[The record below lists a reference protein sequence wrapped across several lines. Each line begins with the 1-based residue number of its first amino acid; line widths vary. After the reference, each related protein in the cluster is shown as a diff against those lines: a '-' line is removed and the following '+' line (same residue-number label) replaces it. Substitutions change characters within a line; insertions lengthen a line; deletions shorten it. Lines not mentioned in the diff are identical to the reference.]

1 MKKYLFIFGLV
12 GTALFT
18 ACSTSDDL
26 TAEEPSVTPVVDQ
39 TKEASLII
47 DAAQNSDIP
56 ISIGV
61 GSNRGF
67 TRAVVNPDAS
77 GNFTTE
83 AGKYLGV
90 FCLATDIQSNI
101 DESVIPEVI
110 RTNNWNTAAEDDKA
124 GLIVRMNNVPAKV
137 TTDGTTSDVTF
148 LDAST
153 LTNPTPS
160 VQHYYYPMG
169 NWMKYNFY
177 AYYPRQEKVVDG
189 NTTLSFSANQ
199 VLEKY
204 YEIDGSQDI
213 IWGMSDQENATT
225 VDPST
230 ATDADPYCAKYF
242 RLWKEA
248 DGANI
253 ENYYPKFEFKH
264 KLMQLRFFV
273 KAANSTVLTDL
284 TSKNMKVVDMSISN
298 AIYRLSLIVANKAEA
313 SKNGQLSMMSSLK
326 TKELGIK
333 EYGLDKNRFRDE
345 NGDDAVDA
353 PFAIAVDDVTVTAVD
368 GDGNPNDPGFVGYIM
383 LPPTKVSDVDG
394 FKYQLVVKVQYTIDA
409 VDYTNEIPVAL
420 SLPTTESDN
429 GTGKIYNIVVSVQSP
444 QEVHAKATLAA
455 WEVYDNGNNGRI
467 DVNGE

>member
-1 MKKYLFIFGLV
+1 MNKYLFILGIV
-12 GTALFT
+12 GTALLT
-18 ACSTSDDL
+18 ACSSDDL
-26 TAEEPSVTPVVDQ
+26 TTVLLPEEERTLVV
-39 TKEASLII
+39 EAGK
-47 DAAQNSDIP
+47 DSDVP
-56 ISIGV
+56 ITLGV
-61 GSNRGF
+61 SSSRGL

-90 FCLATDIQSNI
+90 FCLATDIQSNV

-160 VQHYYYPMG
+160 VQHYYYPMD

-213 IWGMSDQENATT
+213 IWGMSDQEHATT

-242 RLWKEA
+242 RLWKEV

-264 KLMQLRFFV
+264 KLVQFRFFV
-273 KAANSTVLTDL
+273 KAANTD
-284 TSKNMKVVDMSISN
+284 VVNWGTQITDMYISN
-298 AIYRLSLIVANKAEA
+298 AIYRLSLIVANKADA

-326 TKELGIK
+326 TKALGIK

-345 NGDDAVDA
+345 NEDDAVDA
-353 PFAIAVDDVTVTAVD
+353 PFAIAVYDVTVTAVD
-368 GDGNPNDPGFVGYIM
+368 GDGNPTDPGYVGYIM
-383 LPPTKVSDVDG
+383 LAPPAVSNDVNFKYTLAVEVNYDKGEGLTTKTLEYELNSDDG
-394 FKYQLVVKVQYTIDA
+394 FKAGQ
-409 VDYTNEIPVAL
+409 
-420 SLPTTESDN
+420 
-429 GTGKIYNIVVSVQSP
+429 IYNIVV
-444 QEVHAKATLAA
+444 T
-455 WEVYDNGNNGRI
+455 
-467 DVNGE
+467 VNPEP

>member
-1 MKKYLFIFGLV
+1 MNKYLFILGIV
-12 GTALFT
+12 GTALLT
-18 ACSTSDDL
+18 ACSSDDL
-26 TAEEPSVTPVVDQ
+26 TTVLLPEEERTLVV
-39 TKEASLII
+39 EAGK
-47 DAAQNSDIP
+47 DSDVP
-56 ISIGV
+56 ITLGV
-61 GSNRGF
+61 SSSRGL

-153 LTNPTPS
+153 LINPTPS

-264 KLMQLRFFV
+264 KLVQFRFFV
-273 KAANSTVLTDL
+273 KAANTD
-284 TSKNMKVVDMSISN
+284 VVNWGTQITDMYISN
-298 AIYRLSLIVANKAEA
+298 AIYRLSLIVANKADA

-326 TKELGIK
+326 TKALGIK

-345 NGDDAVDA
+345 NEDDAVDA
-353 PFAIAVDDVTVTAVD
+353 PFAIAVYDVTVTAVD
-368 GDGNPNDPGFVGYIM
+368 GDGNPTDPGYVGYIM
-383 LPPTKVSDVDG
+383 LAPPAVSNDVNFKYTLAVEVNYDKGEGLTTKTLEYELNSDDG
-394 FKYQLVVKVQYTIDA
+394 FKAGQ
-409 VDYTNEIPVAL
+409 
-420 SLPTTESDN
+420 
-429 GTGKIYNIVVSVQSP
+429 IYNIVV
-444 QEVHAKATLAA
+444 T
-455 WEVYDNGNNGRI
+455 
-467 DVNGE
+467 VNPEP

>member
-1 MKKYLFIFGLV
+1 MNKYLFILGIV
-12 GTALFT
+12 GTALLS
-18 ACSTSDDL
+18 ACSSDDL
-26 TAEEPSVTPVVDQ
+26 AMVLSPEEEETIVV
-39 TKEASLII
+39 EAGK
-47 DAAQNSDIP
+47 DSDVP
-56 ISIGV
+56 ITLGV
-61 GSNRGF
+61 SSSRGL
-67 TRAVVNPDAS
+67 TRAVVNPDAF
-77 GNFTTE
+77 GNFKTE
-83 AGKYLGV
+83 TGKYLGV
-90 FCLATDIQSNI
+90 FCLATDIQSNV
-101 DESVIPEVI
+101 DESMIPEVI

-248 DGANI
+248 DGAHI

-298 AIYRLSLIVANKAEA
+298 AIYRLSLIVANKVDA
-313 SKNGQLSMMSSLK
+313 SKNGQLRMMSSLK
-326 TKELGIK
+326 TKKLGIK
-333 EYGLDKNRFRDE
+333 EYGSDKNRFRDE
-345 NGDDAVDA
+345 NGDDAVDD

-368 GDGNPNDPGFVGYIM
+368 GDGNPDDPGFVGYIM
-383 LPPTKVSDVDG
+383 LPPPAVSNVTNFKYTLAVKVNYDKGEGLTTKTLEYELNSDDG
-394 FKYQLVVKVQYTIDA
+394 FMAGQ
-409 VDYTNEIPVAL
+409 
-420 SLPTTESDN
+420 
-429 GTGKIYNIVVSVQSP
+429 IYNIVV
-444 QEVHAKATLAA
+444 T
-455 WEVYDNGNNGRI
+455 
-467 DVNGE
+467 VNPEP

>member
-1 MKKYLFIFGLV
+1 MNKYLFILGIV
-12 GTALFT
+12 GTAMLA
-18 ACSTSDDL
+18 ACSSDDL
-26 TAEEPSVTPVVDQ
+26 TTVLSPVEERTLVV
-39 TKEASLII
+39 EAGK
-47 DAAQNSDIP
+47 DSDVP
-56 ISIGV
+56 ITLGV
-61 GSNRGF
+61 SSSRGL

-77 GNFTTE
+77 GNFKTE
-83 AGKYLGV
+83 EGKYLGV
-90 FCLATDIQSNI
+90 FCLATDIQSNV

-213 IWGMSDQENATT
+213 IWGMSDQEHATT

-248 DGANI
+248 DGGNI
-253 ENYYPKFEFKH
+253 GNYYPKFEFKH

-298 AIYRLSLIVANKAEA
+298 AIYRLSLIVANKVEA
-313 SKNGQLSMMSSLK
+313 SKNGQLRMMSSLK

-333 EYGLDKNRFRDE
+333 EYGLDKNRFRDD
-345 NGDDAVDA
+345 NGDDVVDA

-368 GDGNPNDPGFVGYIM
+368 GDGNPTDPGYVGYIM
-383 LPPTKVSDVDG
+383 LAPPAISNDVNFKYTLAVEVNYDKGEGLTTKTLEYELNSEDG
-394 FKYQLVVKVQYTIDA
+394 FKAGQ
-409 VDYTNEIPVAL
+409 
-420 SLPTTESDN
+420 
-429 GTGKIYNIVVSVQSP
+429 IYNIVV
-444 QEVHAKATLAA
+444 T
-455 WEVYDNGNNGRI
+455 
-467 DVNGE
+467 VNPEP

>member
-1 MKKYLFIFGLV
+1 MNKYLFILGIV
-12 GTALFT
+12 GTALLT
-18 ACSTSDDL
+18 ACSSDDL
-26 TAEEPSVTPVVDQ
+26 TTVLLPEEERTLVV
-39 TKEASLII
+39 EAGK
-47 DAAQNSDIP
+47 DSDVP
-56 ISIGV
+56 ITLGV
-61 GSNRGF
+61 SSSRGL

-90 FCLATDIQSNI
+90 FCLATDIQSNV

-153 LTNPTPS
+153 LINPTPS

-213 IWGMSDQENATT
+213 IWGMSDQEHATT

-242 RLWKEA
+242 RLWKEV

-264 KLMQLRFFV
+264 KLVQFRFFV
-273 KAANSTVLTDL
+273 KAANTD
-284 TSKNMKVVDMSISN
+284 VVNWGTQITDMYISN
-298 AIYRLSLIVANKAEA
+298 AIYRLSLIVANKADA

-326 TKELGIK
+326 TKALGIK

-345 NGDDAVDA
+345 NEDDAVDA
-353 PFAIAVDDVTVTAVD
+353 PFAIAVYDVTVTAVD
-368 GDGNPNDPGFVGYIM
+368 GDGNPTDPGYVGYIM
-383 LPPTKVSDVDG
+383 LAPPAVSNDVNFKYTLAVEVNYDKGEGLTTKTLEYELNSDDG
-394 FKYQLVVKVQYTIDA
+394 FKAGQ
-409 VDYTNEIPVAL
+409 
-420 SLPTTESDN
+420 
-429 GTGKIYNIVVSVQSP
+429 IYNIVV
-444 QEVHAKATLAA
+444 T
-455 WEVYDNGNNGRI
+455 
-467 DVNGE
+467 VNPEP

>member
-1 MKKYLFIFGLV
+1 MNKYLFILGIV
-12 GTALFT
+12 GTALLT
-18 ACSTSDDL
+18 ACSSDDL
-26 TAEEPSVTPVVDQ
+26 TTVLLPEEERTLVV
-39 TKEASLII
+39 EAGK
-47 DAAQNSDIP
+47 DSDVP
-56 ISIGV
+56 ITLGV
-61 GSNRGF
+61 SSSRGL

-90 FCLATDIQSNI
+90 FCLATDIQSNV

-153 LTNPTPS
+153 LINPTPS

-248 DGANI
+248 DEANI

-353 PFAIAVDDVTVTAVD
+353 PFAIAVYDVTVTAVD
-368 GDGNPNDPGFVGYIM
+368 GDGNPTDPGYVGYIM
-383 LPPTKVSDVDG
+383 LAPPAVSNDVNFKYTLAVEVNYDKGEGLTTKTLEYELNSDDG
-394 FKYQLVVKVQYTIDA
+394 FKAGQ
-409 VDYTNEIPVAL
+409 
-420 SLPTTESDN
+420 
-429 GTGKIYNIVVSVQSP
+429 IYNIVV
-444 QEVHAKATLAA
+444 T
-455 WEVYDNGNNGRI
+455 
-467 DVNGE
+467 VNPEP

>member
-1 MKKYLFIFGLV
+1 MKKYLFILGLV

-248 DGANI
+248 DGAHI

-264 KLMQLRFFV
+264 KLVQFRFFV
-273 KAANSTVLTDL
+273 KAENADVVTWGTKVTD
-284 TSKNMKVVDMSISN
+284 MYIAN

-333 EYGLDKNRFRDE
+333 EYGLDINRFRDE

-383 LPPTKVSDVDG
+383 LPPPAVSNVTNFKYTLAVKVNYDKGEGLTTKTLEYELNSDDG
-394 FKYQLVVKVQYTIDA
+394 FKAGQ
-409 VDYTNEIPVAL
+409 
-420 SLPTTESDN
+420 
-429 GTGKIYNIVVSVQSP
+429 IYNIVV
-444 QEVHAKATLAA
+444 T
-455 WEVYDNGNNGRI
+455 
-467 DVNGE
+467 VNPEP

>member
-1 MKKYLFIFGLV
+1 MKKYLFILGLV

-77 GNFTTE
+77 GNFITE
-83 AGKYLGV
+83 TGKYLGV
-90 FCLATDIQSNI
+90 FCLATDIQSNV
-101 DESVIPEVI
+101 DESMIPEVI

-160 VQHYYYPMG
+160 VQHYYYPMD

-189 NTTLSFSANQ
+189 NTTLSFSADR

-264 KLMQLRFFV
+264 KLVQFRFFV
-273 KAANSTVLTDL
+273 KAEDADVVTWGTKVTD
-284 TSKNMKVVDMSISN
+284 MYIAN

-313 SKNGQLSMMSSLK
+313 SKNGQLRMMSSLK
-326 TKELGIK
+326 TKKLGIK
-333 EYGLDKNRFRDE
+333 EYGVDKNRFRNE
-345 NGDDAVDA
+345 NGDDAVDN

-368 GDGNPNDPGFVGYIM
+368 GDGNPDDPGFVGYIM
-383 LPPTKVSDVDG
+383 LPPPAVSNVTNFKYTLAVKVNYDKGEGLTTKTLEYELNSDDG
-394 FKYQLVVKVQYTIDA
+394 FMAGQ
-409 VDYTNEIPVAL
+409 
-420 SLPTTESDN
+420 
-429 GTGKIYNIVVSVQSP
+429 IYNIVV
-444 QEVHAKATLAA
+444 T
-455 WEVYDNGNNGRI
+455 
-467 DVNGE
+467 VNPEP

>member
-1 MKKYLFIFGLV
+1 M
-12 GTALFT
+12 
-18 ACSTSDDL
+18 
-26 TAEEPSVTPVVDQ
+26 
-39 TKEASLII
+39 
-47 DAAQNSDIP
+47 
-56 ISIGV
+56 
-61 GSNRGF
+61 
-67 TRAVVNPDAS
+67 
-77 GNFTTE
+77 
-83 AGKYLGV
+83 
-90 FCLATDIQSNI
+90 
-101 DESVIPEVI
+101 
-110 RTNNWNTAAEDDKA
+110 
-124 GLIVRMNNVPAKV
+124 RMNNVPAKV

-153 LTNPTPS
+153 LINPTPS

-213 IWGMSDQENATT
+213 IWGMSDQEHATT

-242 RLWKEA
+242 RLWKEV

-345 NGDDAVDA
+345 NEDDAVDA
-353 PFAIAVDDVTVTAVD
+353 PFAIAVYDVTVTAVD